1 MTAVWDS
8 NVTFVC
14 FLVLGA
20 SLVLPTL
27 TCLWTLCNSMPY
39 YLTWGKKK
47 KRGSKEK
54 KSNIKPSADFKPV
67 QRVLLVF
74 LDATERGG
82 LGFAF
87 LPSYSFERMETWS
100 GS

>member
-47 KRGSKEK
+47 KKEK
-54 KSNIKPSADFKPV
+54 KREEEKSKKKTNKPPADF
-67 QRVLLVF
+67 
-74 LDATERGG
+74 
-82 LGFAF
+82 
-87 LPSYSFERMETWS
+87 
-100 GS
+100 